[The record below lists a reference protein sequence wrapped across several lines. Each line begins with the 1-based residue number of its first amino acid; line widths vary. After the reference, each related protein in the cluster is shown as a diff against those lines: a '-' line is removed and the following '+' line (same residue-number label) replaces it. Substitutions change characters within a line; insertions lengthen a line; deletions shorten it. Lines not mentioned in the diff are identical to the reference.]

1 MMKGESP
8 SCGEGFEGD
17 LVTEGL
23 ELGNGSLASTVGVA
37 ADEVVATQVSVVTV
51 VGEQVPGD
59 HQDRVAHGHGGLLL
73 ADASGQPPELGR
85 QVAVAAAGCG
95 PGALGQ
101 HLPQPAVALVVLPE
115 RRLPPVTLLPGQRPA
130 RRPGGRRWGTP
141 TCRPRSR

>member
-17 LVTEGL
+17 LVAEGL

-37 ADEVVATQVSVVTV
+37 ADEVVATQISVVTV
-51 VGEQVPGD
+51 GGEQVPGD
-59 HQDRVAHGHGGLLL
+59 HQDGVAHGHGGLLL

-85 QVAVAAAGCG
+85 QVAVAASGRG

-101 HLPQPAVALVVLPE
+101 HLPQPAVALGRLAGAALAPGAVVA
-115 RRLPPVTLLPGQRPA
+115 RASPG
-130 RRPGGRRWGTP
+130 PG
-141 TCRPRSR
+141 